1 MKFVKSVF
9 QNESPSDY
17 EYQFEREPEGSYEI
31 TISGDKF
38 KTLNIEKLVKNLKD

>member
-9 QNESPSDY
+9 QNESPPDH
-17 EYQFEREPEGSYEI
+17 EYQFEHNSKNSFEI

-38 KTLNIEKLVKNLKD
+38 KTLNIEKLVKNFKD